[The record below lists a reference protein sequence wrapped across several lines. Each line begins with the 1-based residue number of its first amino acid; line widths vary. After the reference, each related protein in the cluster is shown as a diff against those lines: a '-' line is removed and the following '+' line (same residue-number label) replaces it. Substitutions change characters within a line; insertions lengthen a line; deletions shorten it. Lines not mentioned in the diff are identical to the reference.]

1 MPDKRISQLDLAAN
15 FLAALEV
22 PVNDAST
29 TKKVTGT
36 QLSTAWGLDVLGS
49 AVLLSA
55 AHETPNVT
63 LTWPPGSGIAATR
76 DFLWIF
82 VRIASYG
89 GSPDATGDIGSLR
102 FNGDS
107 GANYWTRHLDYQG
120 GVWSDFQSLST
131 SLIRL
136 AATNSRLSRNVFVTV
151 NNLATRGKTCNI
163 KNQTGTADAA
173 VAGSVNIAGGEWVNL
188 VDQITSVQLID
199 QGSNNMGTGSG
210 FIVLGKNF

>member
-1 MPDKRISQLDLAAN
+1 MADLRDSEAPAVSAFSDTFEWAGNDSGISRKLNGAQMRA
-15 FLAALEV
+15 
-22 PVNDAST
+22 
-29 TKKVTGT
+29 
-36 QLSTAWGLDVLGS
+36 AWGLDYLGS
-49 AVLLSA
+49 TKLAAA
-55 AHETPNVT
+55 AHETAVVN
-63 LTWPPGSGIAATR
+63 IAAR

-107 GANYWTRHLDYQG
+107 GANYWSQHAQFISGAWTEFS
-120 GVWSDFQSLST
+120 VPNAA
-131 SLIRL
+131 LIRL
-136 AATNSRLSRNVFVTV
+136 AGTNSRLSRNVMVTV

-173 VAGSVNIAGGEWVNL
+173 TVGTINIGGGEWVNL
-188 VDQITSVQLID
+188 VDQITSVQLVD
-199 QGSNNMGTGSG
+199 QGSNNMGANTG